1 MNDLTVH
8 HSAHDA
14 AADLLVVDDNPN
26 NLDLL
31 CNILRDRGY
40 HVRVAT
46 SGARALAAARVACPD
61 LVMLDINM
69 PGMHGYDVCRELKR
83 DATTRNAPV
92 IFASALDE
100 VIDKVRAFEAGGV
113 DYVTKPFEVGEVL
126 ARIEN
131 QLKISRLTRELE
143 SRNAALEQMVEELR
157 RAHGREAQMFRTIA
171 DILPGSELDG
181 KYRLERVIGS
191 GGFGTVFRATQL
203 SLDRPVAVKIFRAL
217 AGTVEPG
224 EIERFRREG
233 MAACRVNHPNAVAII
248 DSGVSNGGIAYLVME
263 LLDGWSFSAELAEE
277 GRIGPARLAAVLAP
291 VCDALAQ
298 THALGIVH
306 RDIKP
311 ENIFLHKAGGVETV
325 KVLDFGIAK
334 LLPNPTEAPA
344 GLTAKHHLVG
354 TLNYMAPERIAGA
367 PYDGG
372 ADVFSLGVTA
382 YQALAG
388 ELPWQSSGTN
398 LISFAT
404 MHASATI
411 RPLRELRPELSEEL
425 EATVMAA
432 LERDPARRPTA
443 ETFGRNLASAAAAH
457 SEEDR

>member
-1 MNDLTVH
+1 MIGTKL
-8 HSAHDA
+8 S
-14 AADLLVVDDNPN
+14 
-26 NLDLL
+26 
-31 CNILRDRGY
+31 DRY
-40 HVRVAT
+40 E
-46 SGARALAAARVACPD
+46 
-61 LVMLDINM
+61 I
-69 PGMHGYDVCRELKR
+69 
-83 DATTRNAPV
+83 
-92 IFASALDE
+92 
-100 VIDKVRAFEAGGV
+100 
-113 DYVTKPFEVGEVL
+113 VGELGRGGMGVVYL
-126 ARIEN
+126 ARDP
-131 QLKISRLTRELE
+131 RLNRE
-143 SRNAALEQMVEELR
+143 
-157 RAHGREAQMFRTIA
+157 
-171 DILPGSELDG
+171 
-181 KYRLERVIGS
+181 
-191 GGFGTVFRATQL
+191 
-203 SLDRPVAVKIFRAL
+203 VAVKILPPALLTPATEERFQREAELVAQMDHPAIVPIYDIGQHDGSFYFLMPVVRGTNLRQFLRERARSL
-217 AGTVEPG
+217 G
-224 EIERFRREG
+224 EILEI
-233 MAACRVNHPNAVAII
+233 VIQVA
-248 DSGVSNGGIAYLVME
+248 
-263 LLDGWSFSAELAEE
+263 
-277 GRIGPARLAAVLAP
+277 
-291 VCDALAQ
+291 DALDYS
-298 THALGIVH
+298 HGRGIVH